1 MPDPT
6 RDTSAARPEPTPS
19 FAGEA
24 VVVVNYGSSRLLAE
38 NLAPLTRAA
47 SGLLTIVVDNLSTRS
62 EREAI
67 VELCRKEGW
76 IAVLPDDNPGFGA
89 GMNAGV
95 MRAAEAGAE
104 RILLLN
110 PDAVM
115 APADARALFD
125 AVIAD
130 PEALVAP
137 RILRPDGS
145 VWSAGADVSLVD
157 GRMTS
162 ARRRP
167 QPPERR
173 AEPWLSGA
181 CLCMA
186 LPLWERAGGF
196 SDGYFLYWEDVELSF
211 RVRRAGGRLTLLDSA
226 TVTHAEGGTQQP
238 GAESA
243 ATAKSAGY
251 YYFNIRNRM
260 LFAALNLPDDD
271 LARWLR
277 TSPRVAWE
285 ILLQGGRRQF
295 LHPVA
300 PLRAAWR
307 GVRDGRRI
315 ARAELAARAAG
326 RGRTMQ
332 ATARTEGER

>member
-6 RDTSAARPEPTPS
+6 RDASAARPEQTPS

-24 VVVVNYGSSRLLAE
+24 VVVVNYGSSRLLADD
-38 NLAPLTRAA
+38 LARLSRAA
-47 SGLLTIVVDNLSTRS
+47 SGLLTVVVDSFSTRS

-67 VELCRKEGW
+67 VELCRQEDW
-76 IAVLPDDNPGFGA
+76 IAVLPEDNPGFGA

-95 MRAAEAGAE
+95 ARAAEAGAA
-104 RILLLN
+104 RVLLLN
-110 PDAVM
+110 PDAVI

-125 AVIAD
+125 AVAAD
-130 PEALVAP
+130 PDALVAP

-181 CLCMA
+181 CLCVS

-196 SDGYFLYWEDVELSF
+196 ADGYFLYWEDVDLSF
-211 RVRRAGGRLTLLDSA
+211 RVRRAGGRLTLLDGA
-226 TVTHAEGGTQQP
+226 TVTHAEGGTQQS

-260 LFAALNLPDDD
+260 LFAALHLPDDD
-271 LARWLR
+271 LVRWLR
-277 TSPRVAWE
+277 TSPRIAWE

-295 LHPVA
+295 LHPVV

-315 ARAELAARAAG
+315 ARAERAARAEG
-326 RGRTMQ
+326 RDRSSLKTF
-332 ATARTEGER
+332 

>member
-6 RDTSAARPEPTPS
+6 RDAPSARPAQTPS
-19 FAGEA
+19 FVGEA

-38 NLAPLTRAA
+38 NLVPLVRAA
-47 SGLLTIVVDNLSTRS
+47 SGLRTVVVDSFSTTS
-62 EREAI
+62 EREAV
-67 VELCRKEGW
+67 VELCREEGW
-76 IAVLPDDNPGFGA
+76 IAVLPEDNPGFGA

-95 MRAAEAGAE
+95 ARAAEAGAE
-104 RILLLN
+104 RVLLLN
-110 PDAVM
+110 PDAVI

-137 RILRPDGS
+137 HVLRPDGS

-181 CLCMA
+181 CLCVS
-186 LPLWERAGGF
+186 LPLWERVGGF
-196 SDGYFLYWEDVELSF
+196 AEGYFLYWEDVDLSF

-271 LARWLR
+271 LARWRR
-277 TSPRVAWE
+277 TSRRVAWE

-295 LHPVA
+295 LRPMV

-315 ARAELAARAAG
+315 ATAELAARAHG
-326 RGRTMQ
+326 RDR
-332 ATARTEGER
+332 ASVESR